1 MRKFLGFLFVVTG
14 SVFSLFLINV
24 FLCLFIPSYH
34 DALALIV
41 RGNEKKEDTTI
52 SFDEEPKIPLS
63 DGEFRNVDADRDGDS
78 EWMNTKGSDV
88 DYTDPDRV
96 TGLVTDTTK
105 GTEIEQTTGDNS
117 KDQDDEKANR
127 PEIVDKTYHEDCG
140 SDGGYWVITY
150 SDGSIGIE

>member
-14 SVFSLFLINV
+14 SIFSLFVINV
-24 FLCLFIPSYH
+24 LLCLFIPSYH
-34 DALALIV
+34 DALTSMV
-41 RGNEKKEDTTI
+41 GNGKKESTSVI
-52 SFDEEPKIPLS
+52 RFDEEPQIPLS
-63 DGEFRNVDADRDGDS
+63 DGEFKSVDVDREDDN
-78 EWMNTKGSDV
+78 EWINTKEKDV
-88 DYTDPDRV
+88 DYADPDRV